1 MKEKKWI
8 VILRYVILALVAW
21 LYVVPIAMMLIGS
34 LKDSAEALSFNLQL
48 PAVPQFVNYVYVFEA
63 GKVLQGYKN
72 SILITSSATLLSIL
86 LGAFT
91 GIAISRRNHEKKTAA
106 LYYYF
111 IFGLTITFQT
121 ASTFYL
127 LRTLGL
133 YGTFLGVI
141 LIEVAMRTPFTVMTF
156 SSFVKGVPRD
166 IDEAAIVDGCG
177 PVRLVLRVLMP
188 IMKPIMITNLIL
200 SAISVW
206 NNFMVPLFYLTSSK
220 KWPVTLAVY
229 NFYGQYNL
237 SWHYVFAILTL
248 TVAPMILLFLCL
260 QKYIV
265 GGMTSGAVKG

>member
-1 MKEKKWI
+1 MKEKKSL
-8 VILRYVILALVAW
+8 VALRYSILALVACI
-21 LYVVPIAMMLIGS
+21 YIVPIAMMLLGS
-34 LKDSAEALSFNLQL
+34 IKDAGEVLAFDLSL
-48 PAVPQFVNYVYVFEA
+48 PAVPQWQNYVYVFKE
-63 GKVLQGYKN
+63 GNVLRGYRN
-72 SILITSSATLLSIL
+72 SIIITTCATILSIT

-91 GIAISRRNHEKKTAA
+91 GIAISRRNHEKITTG

-127 LRTLGL
+127 LKSLGL
-133 YGTFLGVI
+133 YGSYLGVI
-141 LIEVAMRTPFTVMTF
+141 LIETAMRTPFTVMTF

-177 PVRLVLRVLMP
+177 PIRLVIRVLMP